1 MKGLLWILCYGVW
14 PLMAFLLRPFY
25 PRRVAFEKRNKKE
38 DRERAFSGQADL
50 AFEISSEG
58 EFEQIQFFL
67 EELLKEGR
75 PIELVYCS
83 PSVEKNVEALG
94 RQYPRHVKTL
104 RLPLLTVN
112 PWGKQSALTFL
123 SAPVLIL
130 SRYDLF
136 PELLLYGMTKAKRFI
151 LLSGSLKGKGQ
162 GLQSFFYGKLFSLFD
177 EVIPATAL
185 DRKRFEQLLNRPI
198 APEMDL
204 RVLRIQ
210 HRLDH
215 AMSLFRQ
222 REMGRYLHF
231 IEQWPRE
238 NRLLLGQFY
247 ASELSILDHPALWE
261 DLAKKKFL
269 LCLCPHDLENRE
281 INRMTRGVE
290 DLGEKRGQSLPLQV
304 LGPQDFKNSS
314 FGHFHLLKVRGIL
327 CEFYQFF
334 NITYI
339 GGGFNR
345 SIHSV
350 LEPYLAGSRV
360 ICGPKIHRS
369 SEFELIFH
377 QERDSLAVLSK
388 KEDFFS
394 VYDNMKKAKERGR
407 SEKFVSIMK
416 QRYQQFKQGL

>member
-1 MKGLLWILCYGVW
+1 MKGLLLILCYGVW
-14 PLMAFLLRPFY
+14 PLMAFILRPLY

-38 DRERAFSGQADL
+38 DKGVAFSGQADL

-58 EFEQIQFFL
+58 EFEQIRFLL
-67 EELLKEGR
+67 EELLKEKR
-75 PIELVYCS
+75 SLELVYCS
-83 PSVEKNVEALG
+83 PSVEKNIEAFSE
-94 RQYPRHVKTL
+94 QYPQHIRTL

-136 PELLLYGMTKAKRFI
+136 PELLLYGMRTAKRFI
-151 LLSGSLKGKGQ
+151 LLSASLKGKDQ
-162 GLQSFFYGKLFSLFD
+162 GFQSFLYGKLFSLFD
-177 EVIPATAL
+177 EIIPATSL
-185 DRKRFEQLLNRPI
+185 DRKRFKQLLNRPI
-198 APEMDL
+198 GQEMDL
-204 RVLRIQ
+204 RALRIQ
-210 HRLDH
+210 QRLDS
-215 AMSLFRQ
+215 APSLFKQ
-222 REMGRYLHF
+222 RGMDRYLHF

-247 ASELSILDHPALWE
+247 ASELSILDHPRLWE
-261 DLAKKKFL
+261 DLAKEKL
-269 LCLCPHDLENRE
+269 LVCLCPHDLESRE
-281 INRMTRGVE
+281 INRIIQGLE
-290 DLGEKRGQSLPLQV
+290 DLGEKQGKSLPFEV
-304 LGPQDFKNSS
+304 LGPQDFQNSS
-314 FGHFHLLKVRGIL
+314 FGHFHLLKARGML

-334 NITYI
+334 DVTYI

-360 ICGPKIHRS
+360 ICGPKTHRS
-369 SEFELIFH
+369 SEFELIFD
-377 QERDSLAVLSK
+377 QEKDSLAVIAK

-394 VYDNMKKAKERGR
+394 VYNNIKKIKERGR

-416 QRYQQFKQGL
+416 QRYREFKQGL